1 MSRAAIEAE
10 VAEQA
15 RRLGALNREKLGD
28 LWAQRYAQSTS
39 LGSEPFLR
47 HQLAWRIQAEALG
60 GLDEATLQSL
70 TQSAKVDRGPKLR
83 VGSRLA
89 REWQGAR
96 VEVEVVEGG
105 FRYGAQTYAS
115 LSQVARIITGVRWNG
130 PRFFGLRVEDKGER

>member
-1 MSRAAIEAE
+1 MSQAAIEAQ

-15 RRLGALNREKLGD
+15 RGLAALGREALSE
-28 LWAQRYAQSTS
+28 LWLQRYAQATS
-39 LGSEPFLR
+39 LGSKPFLR

-60 GLDEATLQSL
+60 GLDEATLQTL
-70 TQSAKVDRGPKLR
+70 TQRAKAERGPKLR
-83 VGSRLA
+83 LGSRLA
-89 REWQGAR
+89 REWKGER